1 MSNLF
6 IGILCMLLSLVI
18 FFYSPQE
25 GSNMLGYKSPQQG
38 KNKKIWY
45 WSNKCFGILAIIGSA
60 IYLIL
65 SLILKFMEIT
75 LYDHTINS
83 LGLAYIFICIII
95 TEVYTFIC
103 SHKKAK
109 R

>member
-1 MSNLF
+1 M
-6 IGILCMLLSLVI
+6 
-18 FFYSPQE
+18 
-25 GSNMLGYKSPQQG
+25 
-38 KNKKIWY
+38 
-45 WSNKCFGILAIIGSA
+45 IGSA

-83 LGLAYIFICIII
+83 IGLAYIFICIII

-103 SHKKAK
+103 SHKKVK
-109 R
+109 S